1 MTTTRKLSWLIAGS
15 IPGWFKPG
23 WFRPGW
29 FKPSVVLLV
38 IAAALFPLHLSGQ
51 VTTAPVIVIKQPKVK
66 YDTYRGEVVNCTA
79 KAITV
84 RDPANVYNTRTFSFS
99 PGLERKM
106 ENRSVDPGLKVT
118 VKVQHASNVAVSL
131 RGKKLKVSQ

>member
-1 MTTTRKLSWLIAGS
+1 MTTTLKCVAAGLLMLSA
-15 IPGWFKPG
+15 
-23 WFRPGW
+23 
-29 FKPSVVLLV
+29 
-38 IAAALFPLHLSGQ
+38 PLCASAQ
-51 VTTAPVIVIKQPKVK
+51 VTTAPAIVIKQPKPK
-66 YDTYRGEVVNCTA
+66 YDTYRGEVVNCTN

-84 RDPANVYNTRTFSFS
+84 RDPANVYNTRTFDFS

-106 ENRSVDPGLKVT
+106 ENRSIEHGFKIT